1 MSKYR
6 ILLFSVFS
14 LLILYCID
22 IPNVQAASGPYD
34 VPSDVRSKW
43 DNIKG
48 GKQFTNHTGKRL
60 LYDVYSSKGI
70 NGGYRIVD
78 RNFGEGTRAYINFEG
93 WSVLHGHAKHTNA
106 NNETYIVAEKVG
118 EDVTK
123 IYSTQKRKSLSA
135 TKDLEYNSSGS
146 GLYNECPDSARNKLA
161 DECNMRYNNVDF
173 QAFIPIEELFPDIT
187 SPAKWR
193 LYIVKEVNNR
203 IVYDEIRLPFSFD
216 KLSYEGGE
224 VSLSSGLNANQLT
237 MNNEGVLRKRYVSQ
251 TAASVRNELGDNR
264 HFTPGRT
271 YTMVASNESS
281 TTVFYGVRSTHSND
295 RGQTKYTS
303 SAYWM
308 FGGDQATLEFVPDDK
323 PPVHI
328 SDSISE
334 HRYKNG
340 NDYWVQPFDN
350 PIITLRQRDVDSGNR
365 TQYMR
370 LMQGDEIITRN
381 RHDFYD
387 SASTNR
393 RQITSSDMAV
403 DKAQRTENT
412 SYGRVEWTTT
422 PKVHGETY
430 NIEYF
435 YRDMAFNE
443 LGYNRIA
450 KRLRV
455 DGIEPQHQSH
465 SISGA
470 SYVNGNNY
478 WMNSEDEVTVT
489 LRQRDTDSGNKY
501 QYLRLLENNN
511 DIDVR
516 MRHNFSGDKNYMAN
530 VAGDA
535 FIDDSISITS
545 ANRKEDSSYGT
556 VEWKVIPHS
565 HGKSYNLMYYYQD
578 NVDNKTTSSDSYDYG
593 DTNLNVRIDDHA
605 PLVSFRDKDDKGN
618 FPEREWH
625 HYEVDVRLKFQDDDS
640 GYDKSRYAWTKSKSK
655 PQNSDWSNWTSSSN
669 YVVNQSDYGEWYLH
683 VQAMDNVGNTIT
695 TYEGLYKVNQ
705 APNVDFDYPDPLYEG
720 DPLELVNI
728 STDPEGHDMNAIWKI
743 TDPDGIVEEFNSWD
757 VTIHDLSDPYNPQS
771 KPGTY
776 TVHLEVTDEYGAK
789 DSIEK
794 EINVIPLVIEGTV
807 EHTERWRE
815 IHELLDN
822 PENVF
827 FSGERFILSSSVTNY
842 PISNVDVTFKGTDV
856 NNDPVEIT
864 EVLTEISSTDGIIS
878 YKGEIYEEF
887 MADPNNK
894 LKSETDVHFSFKAEW
909 TNGVIKEDI
918 VTIRIVDDVYDFY
931 KLHKTN

>member
-14 LLILYCID
+14 LLILYCVDVPI
-22 IPNVQAASGPYD
+22 VQAASGPYD
-34 VPSDVRSKW
+34 VPSDVRNKW

-48 GKQFTNHTGKRL
+48 GKQYTNSTGKRL
-60 LYDVYSSKGI
+60 LYDVYSHKGI
-70 NGGYRIVD
+70 DDGYRVVN

-93 WSVLHGHAKHTNA
+93 WSVLHGHAKHTYA
-106 NNETYIVAEKVG
+106 NNETYIVAQKVG
-118 EDVTK
+118 GNETK

-135 TKDLEYNSSGS
+135 TEDLEYNNQGS
-146 GLYNECPDSARNKLA
+146 GVYNECPDSARNKLA

-187 SPAKWR
+187 SQAKWR
-193 LYIVKEVNNR
+193 LYIVKKVNNR
-203 IVYDEIRLPFSFD
+203 IIYDEMRVPFNFEE
-216 KLSYEGGE
+216 LSYEGGE
-224 VSLSSGLNANQLT
+224 ISLSSGLNANSLI
-237 MNNEGVLRKRYVSQ
+237 MNNEGVLRRSYRSQ
-251 TAASVRNELGDNR
+251 TAESVRNELGDNR
-264 HFTPGRT
+264 HFQVGRP
-271 YTMVASNESS
+271 YSMLKSEEGS
-281 TTVFYGVRSTHSND
+281 TTVFYGVRSIHSND
-295 RGQTKYTS
+295 RGETKYAS

-308 FGGDQATLEFVPDDK
+308 FGGDQATIEFVPDEQ
-323 PPVHI
+323 PPEHRSHGI
-328 SDSISE
+328 TQ
-334 HRYKNG
+334 HRYKDG
-340 NDYWVQPFDN
+340 NDYWIQPND
-350 PIITLRQRDVDSGNR
+350 DVDIRLRGYDKDSFLNRSVLRLDSGDADARVRYYYNEGRFDYWWTDNTIDINSAKR
-365 TQYMR
+365 TYQ
-370 LMQGDEIITRN
+370 
-381 RHDFYD
+381 
-387 SASTNR
+387 SST
-393 RQITSSDMAV
+393 
-403 DKAQRTENT
+403 QRTREATWNVT
-412 SYGRVEWTTT
+412 ARE
-422 PKVHGETY
+422 HGHNY
-430 NIEYF
+430 NVMYWHTDNANNSI
-435 YRDMAFNE
+435 
-443 LGYNRIA
+443 GYSSTGMN
-450 KRLRV
+450 LRV

-465 SISGA
+465 SIAGA
-470 SYVNGNNY
+470 SYEKGNDY

-489 LRQRDTDSGNKY
+489 FRQRDTDSGNKY
-501 QYLRLLENNN
+501 QYLRLLDNN
-511 DIDVR
+511 DGIDVR
-516 MRHNFSGDKNYMAN
+516 MRHNYSGDKNYMAN
-530 VAGDA
+530 VSGDA
-535 FIDDSISITS
+535 FIDDSITITS

-556 VEWKVIPHS
+556 VEWKVLPHS
-565 HGKSYNLMYYYQD
+565 HGKSFNVMYYYQD
-578 NVDNKTTSSDSYDYG
+578 NVDNKTTSSDSYNYG
-593 DTNLNVRIDDHA
+593 DTNLNIRIDDNA
-605 PLVSFRDKDDKGN
+605 PVVSFRDKDDKVN
-618 FPEREWH
+618 FLEREWH
-625 HYEVDVRLKFQDDDS
+625 HSEVDVRLKFKDDDS
-640 GYDKSRYAWTKSKSK
+640 GYDKSRYAWTKSTTK
-655 PQNSDWSNWTSSSN
+655 PKDSDWSDWTSSSN
-669 YVVNQSDYGEWYLH
+669 YVVNQSNFGEWNLH
-683 VQAMDNVGNTIT
+683 VQAIDNVGNTIT
-695 TYEGLYKVNQ
+695 TYEGLYKINQ
-705 APNVDFDYPDPLYEG
+705 APNVDFEYPDPLYEG

-743 TDPDGIVEEFNSWD
+743 TDPDGVVEEFNSWD

-842 PISNVDVTFKGTDV
+842 PISNVDVTFRGTDV

-864 EVLTEISSTDGIIS
+864 EVLTESSSTDGIIS

-894 LKSETDVHFSFKAEW
+894 LKSETDVHFTFKAEW